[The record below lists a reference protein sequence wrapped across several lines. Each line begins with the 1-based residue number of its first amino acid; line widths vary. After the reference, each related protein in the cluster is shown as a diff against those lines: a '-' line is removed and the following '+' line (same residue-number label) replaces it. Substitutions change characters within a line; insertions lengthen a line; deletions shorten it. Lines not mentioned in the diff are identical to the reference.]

1 MALIFL
7 STIVLLIELPETGLR
22 PLMIGYKVFAMP
34 IAVLA
39 LVVKVFGAIVKQ
51 LTLLVEVI
59 ALVGWVL

>member
-1 MALIFL
+1 LALIFL

>member
-1 MALIFL
+1 
-7 STIVLLIELPETGLR
+7 
-22 PLMIGYKVFAMP
+22 MIGYKVFAMP
-34 IAVLA
+34 IAALA

>member
-34 IAVLA
+34 IAALA